1 MRNKLGLRGKIGIY
15 GRSLGG
21 IATSHLAKYVDMV
34 IVDRSFSNFEEV
46 IDSKFMGQS
55 GVCLYK
61 LSTCG

>member
-21 IATSHLAKYVDMV
+21 IATTHLCKYTDMV
-34 IVDRSFSNFEEV
+34 IVDRSLSNFEDV
-46 IDSKFMGQS
+46 IDSKFMGKS

-61 LSTCG
+61 LGTCC